1 MIEVKKIKR
10 PISITIVSI
19 LLLLLTLILGCVFWL
34 SNGIIDRALN
44 AENAIHAKNLLKIV
58 SAFYSLYF
66 VCIIGFWFM
75 KRWAV
80 YLYLLLFIAEVFLVM
95 LLSGALS
102 AGFFPGPGLLIKFI
116 IIFIVFRKIPSK
128 SKRALLEKKKI
139 EAASNP
145 E

>member
-19 LLLLLTLILGCVFWL
+19 LLLLLTLVLLYVFWVVYVPT
-34 SNGIIDRALN
+34 DRLDI
-44 AENAIHAKNLLKIV
+44 ELAIRVKKLLKTV

-80 YLYLLLFIAEVFLVM
+80 YLYLLLFIAEVFSVI
-95 LLSGALS
+95 LLSGLFS
-102 AGFFPGPGLLIKFI
+102 TGFSPGLGLLIKFI

-128 SKRALLEKKKI
+128 SKRALLEKKNI
-139 EAASNP
+139 EAA
-145 E
+145 